1 MTKTAT
7 PPHPDHDKTTYQ
19 TADQLS
25 AQFKEYEGIE
35 EDADYENWENLEK
48 EIEEGKYDL
57 SGLLMN

>member
-7 PPHPDHDKTTYQ
+7 PPNPDQDKP
-19 TADQLS
+19 ADQTS
-25 AQFKEYEGIE
+25 EQSSTQFKEYEGIE
-35 EDADYENWENLEK
+35 EDADYENWEKLEK